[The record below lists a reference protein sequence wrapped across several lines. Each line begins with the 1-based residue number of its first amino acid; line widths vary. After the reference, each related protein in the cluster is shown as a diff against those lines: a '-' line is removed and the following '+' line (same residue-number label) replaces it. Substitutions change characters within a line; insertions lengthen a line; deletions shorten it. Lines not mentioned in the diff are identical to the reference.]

1 MKLRTKLQTI
11 LIPFLILGYCH
22 ADNTKSSEASGS
34 LPSESKTTKNTNNL
48 FQLDSRNFD
57 SSVSDGSTWLVEFYA
72 PWCGHCKR
80 FESQYELVAKKLQ
93 LLNESTE
100 RVVKV
105 GKVDGSAE
113 KALSSRFSVR
123 GYPVFYLIDGWTVR
137 QYEGARSVD
146 ALVKFCT
153 EEYINVEP
161 IPFINSPFGP
171 MGQLRSILM
180 SMGSS
185 ILDIYE
191 YLVEEKSFSPAIACI
206 SLGGIGVMGGVI
218 MIITVGLLLEPKQK
232 VD

>member
-1 MKLRTKLQTI
+1 M
-11 LIPFLILGYCH
+11 
-22 ADNTKSSEASGS
+22 
-34 LPSESKTTKNTNNL
+34 
-48 FQLDSRNFD
+48 
-57 SSVSDGSTWLVEFYA
+57 SDGSTWLVEFYA

-105 GKVDGSAE
+105 GKVDGSPE